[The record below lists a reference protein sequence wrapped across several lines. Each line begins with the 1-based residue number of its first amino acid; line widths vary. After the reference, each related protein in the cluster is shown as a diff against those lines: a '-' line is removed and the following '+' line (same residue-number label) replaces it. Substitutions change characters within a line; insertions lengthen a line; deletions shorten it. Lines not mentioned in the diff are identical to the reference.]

1 MKKQMKYPA
10 LAFCVLLAAGCS
22 QVEEVI
28 SSSHTDSNC
37 MRVPLVIASAEVQ
50 TEVPSTRAFTAL
62 GAGSSIG
69 VFLGNVNED
78 GFEMTHANVRYYY
91 GSPKWVPISEQEKI
105 YVTSDNAGV
114 CAYYPYRAGVSD
126 GPHVSL
132 APRILADGEVPI
144 AYATL
149 QSTNAG
155 YKEMSFSMQQACS
168 WLVMNFK
175 RGNTKDDI
183 TLSEFSLINSKLYKE
198 YLLDITDGSISNT
211 TSADAGTITF
221 AGDIALAK
229 NSTVTRNLSMP
240 PITWL
245 GGGLKV
251 SVKVKE
257 YGNKVLSTTLTA
269 LTTLQRGYKYAVTL
283 TVNGT
288 GLGVSSVEVL
298 PWTEST
304 INNGGNPFVPL
315 P

>member
-1 MKKQMKYPA
+1 MKYPA

-22 QVEEVI
+22 QVEEAI

-69 VFLGNVNED
+69 VFLGNVNE
-78 GFEMTHANVRYYY
+78 GRFEMTHANVRYYY
-91 GSPKWVPISEQEKI
+91 GSPEWVPNSNQETI
-105 YVTSDNAGV
+105 YVTSDNASV

-132 APRILADGEVPI
+132 APHILADGEVPI
-144 AYATL
+144 AYATI

-155 YKEMSFSMQQACS
+155 YKEMSFSMKQACS
-168 WLVMNFK
+168 WLVVNFK

-183 TLSEFSLINSKLYKE
+183 TLSEFSLINSRLYKE
-198 YLLDITDGSISNT
+198 YLLDVTDGSTAST
-211 TSADAGTITF
+211 TGADTLTF
-221 AGDIALAK
+221 NGDIALAK

-240 PITWL
+240 PSTWL
-245 GGGLKV
+245 SGGLKV

-269 LTTLQRGYKYAVTL
+269 LTGLERGYKYAVTL